1 MQMLISLPLLAFAI
15 VIAVP
20 TATLCIEILAAFLR
34 SPGTAPLSRGPGSR
48 VAILVP
54 ARNESAG
61 ISSTLENIKAQLR
74 PDDVLLVVADNC
86 TDDTAQVA
94 RAAGATVIERQ
105 DKVRI
110 GKGYA
115 LDFGL
120 RFLEQDPP
128 AVIIVVDADCQLS
141 PGTIEQLAATAT
153 ATQRPVQALYLMT
166 AAEGARINQQVAEF
180 AWRVKN
186 WVRPLGLHN
195 FGFPCQLMGTG
206 MAFPWQVIQVAN
218 LANGSIV
225 EDLKLGLDLTEAGYP
240 PLFCPSARVLSQFA
254 STSKGQ
260 DTQRQRWEHGHI
272 ATIMRQAPRLF
283 LKALAKGNLNLLAL
297 TLDLAVPPLSLLA
310 ILLILSFI
318 VTAPA
323 ALLGFGMT
331 ALVVSAASVAA
342 FALTVGIAWRSYGR
356 DVLPSSAV
364 AAVPLYVLRKFGLYR
379 KALAGNETKSWIGTD
394 RAKTPLQ
401 D

>member
-1 MQMLISLPLLAFAI
+1 MQTIIALFLTACS
-15 VIAVP
+15 IAVAIP

-34 SPGTAPLSRGPGSR
+34 SKNRPPLSRGPGSR
-48 VAILVP
+48 VALLVP

-61 ISSTLENIKAQLR
+61 ISATLEGIKAQLR
-74 PDDVLLVVADNC
+74 LDDLLLVVADNC
-86 TDDTAQVA
+86 TDNTAQVA

-105 DKVRI
+105 DTVKI

-120 RFLEQDPP
+120 RFLQREPP
-128 AVIIVVDADCQLS
+128 AVVIVIDADCQLS
-141 PGTIEQLAATAT
+141 PGAIEQLAATAI
-153 ATQRPVQALYLMT
+153 ATQRPVQALYLMRT
-166 AAEGARINQQVAEF
+166 AAGARINQQVAEF
-180 AWRVKN
+180 AWRIKN
-186 WVRPLGLHN
+186 WVRPLGLHS
-195 FGFPCQLMGTG
+195 FGLPCQLMGTG
-206 MAFPWQVIQVAN
+206 MAFPWPIIQVAN

-225 EDLKLGLDLTEAGYP
+225 EDLKLGLELTEAGHP
-240 PLFCPSARVLSQFA
+240 PLFCPSARVISQFA
-254 STSKGQ
+254 STTRGEE
-260 DTQRQRWEHGHI
+260 TQRQRWEHGHI

-283 LKALAKGNLNLLAL
+283 LKALVSGNLNLLAL

-310 ILLILSFI
+310 MLLILSFV

-342 FALTVGIAWRSYGR
+342 FVLTVGMAWRTYGR
-356 DVLPSSAV
+356 EVLPGSAV